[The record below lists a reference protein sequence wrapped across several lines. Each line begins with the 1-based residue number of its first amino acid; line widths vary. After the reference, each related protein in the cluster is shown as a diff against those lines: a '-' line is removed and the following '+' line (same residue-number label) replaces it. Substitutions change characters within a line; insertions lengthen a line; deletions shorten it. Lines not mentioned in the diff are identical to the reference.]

1 MTSGLNP
8 AVMELPNLVVSNGFG
23 FLDLTGLLKFYQR
36 CLASS
41 IFSLGDNHFSRRLTS
56 IVTGGN
62 ERERVE
68 AVLLRESRGGGKVG
82 NLVLVFHFSIRFV
95 VGLWECGN
103 RAAISKDCGKRV
115 VLSISPSFP
124 EAVVIRPQL
133 RLSLSWPAPLGS
145 SGCSTRG

>member
-1 MTSGLNP
+1 M
-8 AVMELPNLVVSNGFG
+8 AII
-23 FLDLTGLLKFYQR
+23 LDHQSYGAECRGCIIALERGDG

-41 IFSLGDNHFSRRLTS
+41 IFSLGDNDFSRCLTS

-68 AVLLRESRGGGKVG
+68 AVLLRERRGGGKVG
-82 NLVLVFHFSIRFV
+82 NLVLVLHFSIRFV

-115 VLSISPSFP
+115 VLSISP
-124 EAVVIRPQL
+124 
-133 RLSLSWPAPLGS
+133 
-145 SGCSTRG
+145 